1 MFERLSSEQAS
12 EFASDGVVLLQNAI
26 EPRWIDHLTQG
37 LTKNI
42 ARPTHRGRIWD
53 RDVLGRTCFYD
64 SQAWRIIVEYRD
76 FIENSPI
83 AKIAANALQTNRVN
97 FFFDAVFVRSPGTQF
112 RTPFHQDE
120 PYWSIK
126 GFDTCSIWMPL
137 VPVEKRSALEFVAG
151 SHLWRQQFRQINFA
165 KFQVVSRSQKKTG
178 EGERRDAQG
187 EVYEEFPDIEG
198 SRERYNIV
206 SWNMNP
212 GDCVIF
218 NGRTI
223 HGGSGHLAKDRD
235 LKVFNTQ
242 WLGDDVRVCVRS
254 EGMEPDHSSLMRSL
268 GLRPGERIGT
278 DTYPEFKF

>member
-1 MFERLSSEQAS
+1 MSARLSSEQITK
-12 EFASDGVVLLQNAI
+12 FASDGVVLLENVIA
-26 EPRWIDHLTQG
+26 PRWIEHLMQG

-42 ARPTHRGRIWD
+42 ARPTHRSRIWD
-53 RDVLGRTCFYD
+53 QDTMGRTCFYD
-64 SQAWRIIVEYRD
+64 SQAWQIINEYRD

-83 AKIAANALQTNRVN
+83 ARIAAAALQTNKVN

-137 VPVEKRSALEFVAG
+137 VAVEKKSALEFVTG

-165 KFQVVSRSQKKTG
+165 KFQVSARTQKKTAG
-178 EGERRDAQG
+178 GERKDAQG
-187 EVYEEFPDIEG
+187 EVYEGFPDIEG

-206 SWNMNP
+206 SWDMNP
-212 GDCVIF
+212 GDCAIF

-223 HGGSGHLAKDRD
+223 HGGSGRLAKDRD

-242 WLGDDVRVCVRS
+242 WLGDDVRVCFRP

-268 GLRPGERIGT
+268 GLTPGETIGT
-278 DTYPEFKF
+278 DTYPEFHF